1 MLPYAKTVWDDH
13 LVDPVTEEVI
23 QQGTRFTAKRANN
36 LEDMVEYLANTHVPY
51 VDNELMR
58 IQLEL
63 EMLGRSPVNNGTIFD
78 PFDGEEGKQMTML
91 KQRAT
96 LQNARNAG
104 ATTLTV
110 DVVPFIVG
118 ESITLVDEEQTENV
132 TITAINNQTLTITA
146 TTKAFK
152 KGAFVTRTNAV
163 LDTSKGNLQFGKWS
177 TFKVEV
183 V

>member
-13 LVDPVTEEVI
+13 IVDPITQQVI

-36 LEDMVEYLANTHVPY
+36 LEDMVEYLANVNVPY
-51 VDNELMR
+51 VTNELMR

-78 PFDGEEGKQMTML
+78 PFDGEAGKQMTML
-91 KQRAT
+91 KQQAI
-96 LQNARNAG
+96 LQTARNTG

-110 DVVPFIVG
+110 DVAPFSVG
-118 ESITLVDEEQTENV
+118 ETITLADEEQTENV
-132 TITAINNQTLTITA
+132 TITAIQQQTLTITA
-146 TTKAFK
+146 TTKPFK
-152 KGAFVTRTNAV
+152 KGAFVTRTNAI
-163 LDTSKGNLQFGKWS
+163 LNTATASLQFGHWS